1 MALGSCKSLMRQKYF
16 SNELQLQKYLADNVQ
31 CTCVQYSEC
40 TVTHFPTACE
50 LVLARLARPWRLRH
64 TSSLSSKQPAT
75 LRENLENL
83 ATNSPPPLSL
93 PILSIAIILE
103 RDLYAVAQEIYFL
116 GFTRNLLSVRRLDEA
131 ICARSDTMAINTVG
145 VQSSYVLHL
154 NSELIESENT
164 EHYGSQAC
172 WRPLERLHQFGV

>member
-1 MALGSCKSLMRQKYF
+1 MNCNCRNIWRTMYSVHVYSIASVQWPTFLLPASWCWPGWRDLDDSDI
-16 SNELQLQKYLADNVQ
+16 LAACPASSQ
-31 CTCVQYSEC
+31 PLCGKIWRIW
-40 TVTHFPTACE
+40 PLTA
-50 LVLARLARPWRLRH
+50 
-64 TSSLSSKQPAT
+64 
-75 LRENLENL
+75 
-83 ATNSPPPLSL
+83 PPSL

-116 GFTRNLLSVRRLDEA
+116 GFTRNILSVRRLDEA

-164 EHYGSQAC
+164 EHYCSQAC